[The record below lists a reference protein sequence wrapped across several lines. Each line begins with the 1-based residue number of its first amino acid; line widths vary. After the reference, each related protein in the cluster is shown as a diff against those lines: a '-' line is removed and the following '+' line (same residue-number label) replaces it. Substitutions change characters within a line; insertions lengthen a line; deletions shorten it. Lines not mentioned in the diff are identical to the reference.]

1 MAGFLTSFSDTDV
14 KFGNQLRD
22 SDFSYWKICD
32 EFFQNTSRN
41 LIVHFPHGPMSRW
54 VKQSG
59 FSTPQT
65 DMTA

>member
-14 KFGNQLRD
+14 KFGSQLRD
-22 SDFSYWKICD
+22 TDFSYWKICN
-32 EFFQNTSRN
+32 EYFQNTSRN
-41 LIVHFPHGPMSRW
+41 LIVQFLHESISRW

-59 FSTPQT
+59 FRTPQA